1 VLDPGERLNEESMYA
16 IYEKD
21 NRKLGLLEEENEEPF
36 DLNEVEQLMRQMRQ
50 ESPDLYARVSD
61 LRDGIRAARAA
72 RAASQ
77 PQTFAFFRAGRY
89 QKLALLDGA
98 GSVVTSDPGEVINAI
113 RCGPEEPGLPLP
125 PGYNA
130 TLMAAKKRFDEEV
143 RLRHSQQRHAASLS
157 QAQRYVLREL
167 RVVYESMPEGDDRG
181 DLETM
186 EAAFR
191 KAQSA
196 SVQKEIS
203 RLRRADVSGAPLLDE
218 IRRIYFRYCL
228 RETSTRQEAAETET
242 AYPRIVCS
250 EGLVAG

>member
-61 LRDGIRAARAA
+61 LRDGIRAA

-228 RETSTRQEAAETET
+228 RETSTRQEAAELEKETE
-242 AYPRIVCS
+242 YPRIVCS
-250 EGLVAG
+250 EGLVGG